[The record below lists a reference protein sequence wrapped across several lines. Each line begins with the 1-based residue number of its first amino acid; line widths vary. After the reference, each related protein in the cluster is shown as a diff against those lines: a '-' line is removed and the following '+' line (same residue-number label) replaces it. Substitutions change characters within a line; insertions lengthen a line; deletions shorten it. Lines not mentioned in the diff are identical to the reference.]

1 MAKNFYVSKEVYEN
15 LLELQGE
22 LENIAKDFLYTPAT
36 ASNFSRLQGTVE
48 LCLTMHNQN
57 CYMPHGFMACSSLNI
72 DVNDVYVYGGIEFKS
87 LIDGSKVIPCLQE
100 ADREGITDAE
110 Q

>member
-1 MAKNFYVSKEVYEN
+1 MAKFFYVTKEVYEN

-22 LENIAKDFLYTPAT
+22 LENIAKDFLYTPVT
-36 ASNFSRLQGTVE
+36 ASNFSRLQGTIE

-72 DVNDVYVYGGIEFKS
+72 DVNDVYGGIEFKS
-87 LIDGSKVIPCLQE
+87 LIDDSKIIPCLQE
-100 ADREGITDAE
+100 TDREGVTDAE